1 MKNLKTFADLD
12 FTADPDDLK
21 TIRARLQLGN
31 YTVSVV
37 TSLGVQRGFSYG
49 TLPSQTFEV
58 AVFDAKSD
66 TFEAAVFDARG
77 DFVPLGVADDV
88 LGWQS
93 IDQLNYLIAQLQ
105 ADDVED
111 WVKVKRAEKAAW
123 QKELDDD
130 FDFAMKYS
138 DACRHIRYMNY

>member
-21 TIRARLQLGN
+21 TIRARLQLGD

-58 AVFDAKSD
+58 AVFDEKSD
-66 TFEAAVFDARG
+66 TFEAAVFDPRG
-77 DFVPLGVADDV
+77 NFVPLGVADDV

-93 IDQLNYLIAQLQ
+93 MDQLNHLMAQLQ
-105 ADDVED
+105 SDDVEE
-111 WVKVKRAEKAAW
+111 WVKWKRAKKLTW
-123 QKELDDD
+123 QKELYMDDD
-130 FDFAMKYS
+130 TPPPPPPPPPDYATY
-138 DACRHIRYMNY
+138 

>member
-12 FTADPDDLK
+12 FTADSDDLK
-21 TIRARLQLGN
+21 TIRARLQLGD

-58 AVFDAKSD
+58 AVFDYK
-66 TFEAAVFDARG
+66 G
-77 DFVPLGVADDV
+77 DFVPLSVADDV

-93 IDQLNYLIAQLQ
+93 LGQLNYLMAQLQ

-111 WVKVKRAEKAAW
+111 WAKVKRAEKLAW
-123 QKELDDD
+123 QNDTEEDYDNALSYDNAVD
-130 FDFAMKYS
+130 ME
-138 DACRHIRYMNY
+138 N

>member
-21 TIRARLQLGN
+21 TIRARLKLGN
-31 YTVSVV
+31 YTISVV

-58 AVFDAKSD
+58 AVFDAKDD
-66 TFEAAVFDARG
+66 TFEAAVFDAEG
-77 DFVPLGVADDV
+77 DFVPLSVADDV

-93 IDQLNYLIAQLQ
+93 IDQLNHLMAQLQ
-105 ADDVED
+105 ADNVKD
-111 WVKVKRAEKAAW
+111 WVKVKRAEKLAY
-123 QKELDDD
+123 KKEMELDFQD
-130 FDFAMKYS
+130 
-138 DACRHIRYMNY
+138 

>member
-12 FTADPDDLK
+12 FSADPDDLK
-21 TIRARLQLGN
+21 TIRAKLQLGD

-58 AVFDAKSD
+58 AVFDYK
-66 TFEAAVFDARG
+66 G
-77 DFVPLGVADDV
+77 DFVPLSVADDV

-93 IDQLNYLIAQLQ
+93 MGQLNYLMAQLQ
-105 ADDVED
+105 ADDVEH
-111 WVKVKRAEKAAW
+111 WAKVKRAEKLAY
-123 QKELDDD
+123 KKEMELDLQD
-130 FDFAMKYS
+130 
-138 DACRHIRYMNY
+138 

>member
-12 FTADPDDLK
+12 FSADSDDLK
-21 TIRARLQLGN
+21 TIRARLQLGD

-58 AVFDAKSD
+58 AVFDYK
-66 TFEAAVFDARG
+66 G
-77 DFVPLGVADDV
+77 DFVPLSVADDV

-93 IDQLNYLIAQLQ
+93 MDQLNYLMAQLQ
-105 ADDVED
+105 ADDVEV
-111 WVKVKRAEKAAW
+111 WIANKMAEKLAW
-123 QKELDDD
+123 QEEMDEDYDNALSYDNALDLQD
-130 FDFAMKYS
+130 
-138 DACRHIRYMNY
+138 

>member
-93 IDQLNYLIAQLQ
+93 IDQLNYLMAKLQ

-111 WVKVKRAEKAAW
+111 WVKVKRAEKLTW
-123 QKELDDD
+123 QKEMDEDYDNALSYDNALDMED
-130 FDFAMKYS
+130 
-138 DACRHIRYMNY
+138 

>member
-12 FTADPDDLK
+12 FTADSDDLK
-21 TIRARLQLGN
+21 TIRARLQLGD

-37 TSLGVQRGFSYG
+37 TWLGVGRGFSYG

-58 AVFDAKSD
+58 AVFDAK
-66 TFEAAVFDARG
+66 G
-77 DFVPLGVADDV
+77 DFVPLSVADDV

-93 IDQLNYLIAQLQ
+93 IGQLNYLMAQLQ

-111 WVKVKRAEKAAW
+111 WAKVKRAEKLTW
-123 QKELDDD
+123 QKEMDEARDNALSYDNALDMED
-130 FDFAMKYS
+130 
-138 DACRHIRYMNY
+138 

>member
-1 MKNLKTFADLD
+1 MKKLKTFADLD

-58 AVFDAKSD
+58 AVFDAKDD
-66 TFEAAVFDARG
+66 TFEAAVFDASG
-77 DFVPLGVADDV
+77 DFVPLSVADDV

-93 IDQLNYLIAQLQ
+93 IDQLNYLMAQLQ
-105 ADDVED
+105 ADDVEE
-111 WVKVKRAEKAAW
+111 WVKVKRAEKLTW
-123 QKELDDD
+123 QKEMDEDYDNALSYDNALDMED
-130 FDFAMKYS
+130 
-138 DACRHIRYMNY
+138 

>member
-21 TIRARLQLGN
+21 TIRARLQLGD

-49 TLPSQTFEV
+49 TLPSLTFEV
-58 AVFDAKSD
+58 AVFDYK
-66 TFEAAVFDARG
+66 G

-93 IDQLNYLIAQLQ
+93 MDQLNYLMAQLQ

-111 WVKVKRAEKAAW
+111 WAKVKRAEKLTW
-123 QKELDDD
+123 QKELDMEDD
-130 FDFAMKYS
+130 MPPPPPPPP
-138 DACRHIRYMNY
+138 NYATY

>member
-12 FTADPDDLK
+12 FTADSDDLK
-21 TIRARLQLGN
+21 TIRARLQLGD

-58 AVFDAKSD
+58 AVFDAK
-66 TFEAAVFDARG
+66 G
-77 DFVPLGVADDV
+77 DFVPLAIADDV
-88 LGWQS
+88 IGWQS
-93 IDQLNYLIAQLQ
+93 INQINYLMAQLQ

-111 WVKVKRAEKAAW
+111 WVKVKRAEKLTW
-123 QKELDDD
+123 QKEMDEDYDNVLSYDNALDIED
-130 FDFAMKYS
+130 
-138 DACRHIRYMNY
+138 